1 MILTLIIP
9 VYNESDAIA
18 PFLARV
24 RNLEFGPLLKDYRLL
39 FVDDGST
46 DDTARVIQGAAS
58 EDSRIS
64 LIRLSRNFGKE
75 SALMAGLRESESD
88 YYVPIDVDLQDPPEL
103 IPSMV
108 EQGSRGADIVFARRA
123 SRTSDSPLYRRLTRT
138 FRRIFGTTSGLES
151 TADIGDYLLLNRP
164 ARDAVISFSESTL
177 YMKGLTQWIGFTRSF
192 VDYERGAR
200 NVGQT
205 KFGFRKLSNLAID
218 GLVSFSPAPLRYL
231 LLPGALLSLGAMSYG
246 LFLVVRTLASGSD
259 VPGYPSVMVAVLILG
274 GLQLL
279 ILGILGEYISQIL
292 REVKGRPQ
300 YIVMDP
306 KSSKDDLSKL

>member
-1 MILTLIIP
+1 MIVALIVP
-9 VYNESDAIA
+9 VYNESEAIA
-18 PFLARV
+18 QFLTRV
-24 RNLEFGPLLKDYRLL
+24 RNVNFGPRVKDYRLL

-46 DDTARVIQGAAS
+46 DDTAKTVRKAAL

-75 SALMAGLRESESD
+75 SALMAGLRECEGD

-108 EQGSRGADIVFARRA
+108 EQAFRGADIVFARRT
-123 SRTSDSPLYRRLTRT
+123 SRKSDSALYRWLTST
-138 FRRIFGTTSGLES
+138 FRKIFGTTSGLET
-151 TADIGDYLLLNRP
+151 TADIGDYLLLAKP
-164 ARDAVISFSESTL
+164 ARDALITLDESAL

-192 VDYERGAR
+192 VHYERGAR
-200 NVGQT
+200 NVGKT
-205 KFGFRKLSNLAID
+205 KFGFQKLSNLAID

-231 LLPGALLSLGAMSYG
+231 LLPGAVLSLGAMSHG
-246 LFLVVRTLASGSD
+246 LYIFVRTLASGSD
-259 VPGYPSVMVAVLILG
+259 APGYPSIMVAVLMLG

-300 YIVMDP
+300 YILIDP
-306 KSSKDDLSKL
+306 NSPGGDRNLK